1 MSTTTSQ
8 EALSSGPHEHLNSRE
23 LQHHYGDRIHILE
36 NPLLSTALKRFSDP
50 STDPAGMLELLR
62 TTYQYLAI
70 DACGREFGTV
80 ETQTPTRMAETHRE
94 AGLLKAE
101 VLNPE
106 TNVVVVDIVRAG
118 IVPSQVCFELLCSV
132 LPAHQVRLDHLTLA
146 RTSDEQG
153 RVTGVDLSGSKIG
166 GSVEGAV
173 LIMPDPMG
181 ATGSTTLRVLE
192 HYQEQF
198 GCPAKVILMPLICTP
213 EYLRAVTQNHGHTVV
228 YSTRLDRGLSPAHV
242 QASVPGTHWEQERGL
257 DETSYIVPGAG
268 GVGELLNNS
277 WC

>member
-80 ETQTPTRMAETHRE
+80 ETQTPTRMAETHPE

-166 GSVEGAV
+166 FYLTVNSG
-173 LIMPDPMG
+173 
-181 ATGSTTLRVLE
+181 
-192 HYQEQF
+192 EQF
-198 GCPAKVILMPLICTP
+198 FVQRRCLPFP
-213 EYLRAVTQNHGHTVV
+213 
-228 YSTRLDRGLSPAHV
+228 TRLARFSS
-242 QASVPGTHWEQERGL
+242 QFSNR
-257 DETSYIVPGAG
+257 
-268 GVGELLNNS
+268 LNNRLHFLV
-277 WC
+277 CKQHRTQHHFF